1 MPFRVKHFVYVTQI
15 DDEEIK
21 SFHSISYVGSALDL
35 MKLVESARFLKGDFD
50 TFKVVKKFFINKR
63 LIATEE
69 MECYGNLHDYE
80 KVA

>member
-1 MPFRVKHFVYVTQI
+1 M
-15 DDEEIK
+15 
-21 SFHSISYVGSALDL
+21 GSALDL

>member
-1 MPFRVKHFVYVTQI
+1 MPFRVKHFVYITQI

-21 SFHSISYVGSALDL
+21 SFPSISYVGSALNL